1 MQLMPRHVITE
12 FLIISMARTV
22 SLSLTT
28 SAAAAAG
35 TLALAYESGALHL
48 RRGSCGGLCWQ
59 RRGCKGDTLAQPQP
73 RAHPRGGFGTHTAR
87 DGSAGGVHWCQ
98 RRRVAAD
105 RYLRRVGIQLLPR
118 HTSCSPRTRSRT
130 RLGWNGPLH
139 AQTVRHDLMSCAWAR
154 TANTAINQRVLTAP
168 SASRGAGPRKPG

>member
-118 HTSCSPRTRSRT
+118 YTSCSAHTPKQNTT
-130 RLGWNGPLH
+130 WLEWP
-139 AQTVRHDLMSCAWAR
+139 AAR
-154 TANTAINQRVLTAP
+154 TDMQIEANCTRARAFIDGNAQPFNYMCRPKHFTCVAFYFF
-168 SASRGAGPRKPG
+168 